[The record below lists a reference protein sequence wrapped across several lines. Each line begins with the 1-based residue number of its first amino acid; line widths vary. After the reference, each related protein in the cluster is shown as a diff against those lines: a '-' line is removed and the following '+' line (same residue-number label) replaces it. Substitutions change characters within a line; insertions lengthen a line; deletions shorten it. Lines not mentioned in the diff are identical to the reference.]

1 MGVLFWCLVAYL
13 LSLTVVVT
21 LVSSKDSAGA
31 PPRVDR
37 QNKSAHRSACA
48 FAVPYGTEVYEK
60 GEDECKVEGGKQKT
74 MRYC

>member
-1 MGVLFWCLVAYL
+1 MSFFGALQLICALDGADAL
-13 LSLTVVVT
+13 KLE
-21 LVSSKDSAGA
+21 KIGAGA
-31 PPRVDR
+31 PPRVKR